1 MSPFRPVEWN
11 PSVAMVWPD
20 EDALARPES
29 SSDGDAGYRRRM
41 RGLRDD
47 VDIRQ
52 VTEWVADAR
61 RIVALTGAGI
71 STDSVGHA
79 ALVEWERA
87 GKLAA
92 IVTQNIDGLHQR
104 AGNSPDT
111 VIEIH
116 GTLYEAECLGCADRT
131 GIQEVLDRVAA
142 GEDDPAC
149 RHCAGILKTATIS
162 FGQSLHGPTLRRA
175 ARAVAD
181 CDLMLAVGTSL
192 TVQPA
197 AGLVEIAAESGARVV
212 IINAAPTPY
221 DTIADAVV
229 REPIGTVLPA
239 LVSG

>member
-1 MSPFRPVEWN
+1 
-11 PSVAMVWPD
+11 MVWPD

-29 SSDGDAGYRRRM
+29 SSDGDAGYRRRTS
-41 RGLRDD
+41 GLRDD

-79 ALVEWERA
+79 ALVDWERA

-197 AGLVEIAAESGARVV
+197 AGWSRSPPSPV
-212 IINAAPTPY
+212 
-221 DTIADAVV
+221 
-229 REPIGTVLPA
+229 PA
-239 LVSG
+239 S